1 MKNKYLAFIAMFTLV
16 LACTKPEDI
25 LNDFDV
31 RLSPDFYSYTIQVDV
46 EDLNG
51 PSVALPSD
59 LTVELSGADAAGVY
73 FTDGTKNFT
82 VSQGT
87 LQMFIAKGFEPSQ
100 GDPVDFDITFSA
112 AGYQTNSISLSI
124 PY

>member
-16 LACTKPEDI
+16 LACTKPEDV

-51 PSVALPSD
+51 PNVALPSD
-59 LTVELSGADAAGVY
+59 LSVELSGVRC
-73 FTDGTKNFT
+73 
-82 VSQGT
+82 
-87 LQMFIAKGFEPSQ
+87 
-100 GDPVDFDITFSA
+100 
-112 AGYQTNSISLSI
+112 
-124 PY
+124 